1 MSNFDCQSDEELLSR
16 IRRGEDGA
24 IDALILR
31 YMSYVK
37 SLSRS
42 YFLVGGDF
50 EDIIQEG
57 MIGVVNAISQFDPAR
72 HTSFRTFAASC
83 IRNRIYSAIRN
94 SQRGKN
100 LPLNN
105 YISFEN
111 AFSADAFF
119 APTVPDP
126 AEGVIN
132 KETYSE
138 LKEAV
143 SRLLSSFEKKVFDL
157 YLEGLSYSEISEKV
171 SKPEKSID
179 NAVQRIRKKLS
190 ALSHLN

>member
-57 MIGVVNAISQFDPAR
+57 MIGVVNAISQFDATR

-111 AFSADAFF
+111 AFSADALI

-126 AEGVIN
+126 AEGVI
-132 KETYSE
+132 KEETYSE

-143 SRLLSSFEKKVFDL
+143 SKLLSGFEKKVFEL
-157 YLEGLSYSEISEKV
+157 YLEGLSYAEISGKL
-171 SKPEKSID
+171 SKPEKSVD